1 MPTPHTYV
9 FVHGFWHGAWCWRR
23 VIERLQAQ
31 GHRTHALSY
40 TGMGDR
46 AHLLHESI
54 TIDTFVDD
62 IAGVIESEELEEVI
76 LVAHSFGGIP
86 ATGVAA
92 RLPQL
97 LRHLVYLD
105 AALVESGQAAFN
117 LYPPAEAQ
125 ARRDAARDSGGLAV
139 PAPAGLPP
147 AWGLAPGSPDY
158 DWVMRRL
165 TPHPL
170 GSGTTPLHYSGPIGN
185 GVPTTYIEC
194 TAPVN
199 PLSAWARARAQ
210 AMPGWNYVRL
220 AAPHEAM
227 LTHPAEV
234 TRILLNLC

>member
-1 MPTPHTYV
+1 MPTPRTYV
-9 FVHGFWHGAWCWRR
+9 LVHGFWHGAWCWRR
-23 VIERLQAQ
+23 VIDRLQAQ

-46 AHLLHESI
+46 AHLLNESI

-62 IAGVIESEELEEVI
+62 IAGVIESEELEDLI
-76 LVAHSFGGIP
+76 LVAHSFGGVP

-92 RLPQL
+92 RLPRR

-105 AALVESGQAAFN
+105 AALVASGQAVFDT
-117 LYPPAEAQ
+117 YPPADAQ
-125 ARRDAARDSGGLAV
+125 ARIDAAMAAGGLAV
-139 PAPAGLPP
+139 PVPAGLSPS
-147 AWGLAPGSPDY
+147 WGLAPGNPDY
-158 DWVMRRL
+158 DWLMRRM

-170 GSGTTPLHYSGPIGN
+170 RSGTTPLHYAGPIGN
-185 GVPTTYIEC
+185 GVPVTYVEC

-199 PLSAWARARAQ
+199 PLLAGARARAQ

-227 LTHPAEV
+227 LTHPEEV
-234 TRILLNLC
+234 TQILLNL